1 MILSS
6 TPCRW
11 QIVPRSSRKN
21 ASSAGRGGGGALY
34 IPDPFLST
42 KADKRLFVTIVK
54 PPFLAGPTI
63 VALKVERLL
72 KRSTFYF
79 LCCLTLYLFGGVFNI
94 LLIISSNQCKS
105 TLPRPA
111 FSKSCRWAKRKSI
124 IICQDHLWRF
134 CFAHRCPKMI
144 VLVIVRE
151 GSTKKWIFS

>member
-1 MILSS
+1 MLAVKASLKLEEPGGNLLILSS

-11 QIVPRSSRKN
+11 QIVPGSSRKN
-21 ASSAGRGGGGALY
+21 ASSASSGGGGGALY

-105 TLPRPA
+105 TLPGQHHFHNHA
-111 FSKSCRWAKRKSI
+111 VGQK
-124 IICQDHLWRF
+124 
-134 CFAHRCPKMI
+134 
-144 VLVIVRE
+144 
-151 GSTKKWIFS
+151 GSPS